1 MELLLLLWLFSKRK
15 KGKDHGPED
24 TASRRTKGGV
34 TLRSYKDRFIRIT
47 SAEVDFYLPPGKR
60 TAADAVEITRGTPAQ
75 IAKAIKFAAENFE

>member
-34 TLRSYKDRFIRIT
+34 TLRRYKDRFIRIT
-47 SAEVDFYLPPGKR
+47 SA
-60 TAADAVEITRGTPAQ
+60 
-75 IAKAIKFAAENFE
+75 